1 MNAPTNMRDR
11 DFIPTWSLNFT
22 KLVRTQRNFM
32 EKGETFLRCNMSD
45 GVHLQC
51 TSTTHVVDKE
61 DIIIRWGEWDK
72 GAFRAIHVESDPEE
86 PLVSSED
93 EG

>member
-1 MNAPTNMRDR
+1 MAYISSALAPPMLLT
-11 DFIPTWSLNFT
+11 
-22 KLVRTQRNFM
+22 
-32 EKGETFLRCNMSD
+32 
-45 GVHLQC
+45 
-51 TSTTHVVDKE
+51 KE

-72 GAFRAIHVESDPEE
+72 GAFWAIHVESDPEE